1 MLNGE
6 DYLIIDN
13 LVPKGFIEGLH
24 MDLRARDHWA
34 FAPGTLDEELQEKY
48 KGRFNDC
55 PMLTLLLFS
64 NEAGINNQLFSEAR
78 TIFSFLEDRTGYS
91 FDALGRIKANLTW
104 PQPEHLTGVNPP
116 HIDVPQDECISM
128 VFYVNDSDGETVLYD
143 KRVHEGEENLQEIA
157 RVEAK
162 AGRALLFNSNRFHS
176 SQPPVNTP
184 YRIIINSVFIPKR
197 I

>member
-6 DYLIIDN
+6 DYLVIDN
-13 LVPKGFIEGLH
+13 LVPKGFLEALQ

-48 KGRFNDC
+48 KGLYQDC
-55 PMLTLLLFS
+55 PMLTVLLFS
-64 NEAGINNQLFSEAR
+64 NEAGINNPLFAEAR

-91 FDALGRIKANLTW
+91 FDMLGRIKANLTW
-104 PQPEHLTGVNPP
+104 PQPQHMSGVNPP

-157 RVEAK
+157 RVEPK

>member
-1 MLNGE
+1 MLEGK
-6 DYLIIDN
+6 DYLVIDN
-13 LVPKGFIEGLH
+13 LVPKGFIEALQI
-24 MDLRARDHWA
+24 DLLARDHWA
-34 FAPGTLDEELQEKY
+34 FAPGTLDAELQEKY
-48 KGRFNDC
+48 AGIYNDC

-64 NEAGINNQLFSEAR
+64 NEAGINNSLFSEAR
-78 TIFSFLEDRTGYS
+78 TIFNFLEDRTSYS

-104 PQPEHLTGVNPP
+104 PQPKKLTGVNPP

-128 VFYVNDSDGETVLYD
+128 VFYVNDADGETVLYD
-143 KRVHEGEENLQEIA
+143 KRVHEGEEDLQEIA
-157 RVEAK
+157 RVEPK
-162 AGRALLFNSNRFHS
+162 AGRAVLFHSNRFHS

>member
-6 DYLIIDN
+6 DYLVIDN
-13 LVPKGFIEGLH
+13 LVPKGFLEALH
-24 MDLRARDHWA
+24 IDFRARDHWA
-34 FAPGTLDEELQEKY
+34 FAPGTLDEEVQEKY
-48 KGRFNDC
+48 AGKYNDC

-64 NEAGINNQLFSEAR
+64 NEAGINNSLFSEAR

-128 VFYVNDSDGETVLYD
+128 VFYVNDADGETVLYD
-143 KRVHEGEENLQEIA
+143 KKVHEGEDNLKEIA
-157 RVEAK
+157 RVEPK
-162 AGRALLFNSNRFHS
+162 AGRALLFHSNRFHS
-176 SQPPVNTP
+176 SQPPVNAP

>member
-6 DYLIIDN
+6 DYIVIDN
-13 LVPKGFIEGLH
+13 LVPKGFLQALQ
-24 MDLRARDHWA
+24 MDLIARDHWA
-34 FAPGTLDEELQEKY
+34 FAAGTLDDFITEKY
-48 KGRFNDC
+48 KSKFNDC
-55 PMLTLLLFS
+55 PMLTLLLFGH
-64 NEAGINNQLFSEAR
+64 EVGVNNSLFAEAR
-78 TIFSFLEDRTGYS
+78 TMFSFLEDRTGYS
-91 FDALGRIKANLTW
+91 FDSLNRIKANLTW
-104 PQPEHLTGVNPP
+104 PQPSHLAGVNPP
-116 HIDVPQDECISM
+116 HIDVPDDDCISM

-157 RVEAK
+157 RVEPK
-162 AGRALLFNSNRFHS
+162 AGRALLFHSTRFHS